1 MHYYKFKILTVIPI
15 VTNVQIK
22 KMKRIEVHLK
32 SNAKKKRRVE
42 ELRNIKNIQKTKS
55 KMSEKSPS
63 LSVIMLNVN
72 EFIIVCHIPTM
83 EYCFAIKYRYML
95 QYE

>member
-1 MHYYKFKILTVIPI
+1 M
-15 VTNVQIK
+15 Q
-22 KMKRIEVHLK
+22 
-32 SNAKKKRRVE
+32 KKKRGVE
-42 ELRNIKNIQKTKS
+42 ELRNIKKYTQKTKS

-83 EYCFAIKYRYML
+83 EYCFVIKY
-95 QYE
+95 